1 MPNGNK
7 NKLTTVVLLVKI
19 VCQFILTRLF
29 TLQTKLVQNEDDASV
44 ALHVSNALTQ
54 ALLQYRMT
62 NIQDE
67 VWNIIHLLF

>member
-67 VWNIIHLLF
+67 V